1 MRRRALLLAAAA
13 VLVAVAAARADVR
26 WVRSGMVECSATLA
40 HVAVA
45 DPGREN
51 LTLLNAGTLHA
62 NIGRAPHSQA
72 NFQGLTLHVGSS
84 IEFRGFQAG
93 LDCQTTGGSTYIEV
107 LEEMGR

>member
-13 VLVAVAAARADVR
+13 VLVAAAAWADVR

-51 LTLLNAGTLHA
+51 LTLLNAGTIHA

-72 NFQGLTLHVGSS
+72 NFQGLTLHAGSS

-93 LDCQTTGGSTYIEV
+93 LDCRTAGGTTAIEV
-107 LEEMGR
+107 LEELGR